1 MNNRRDFLT
10 NIASSWVVQWA
21 APSLVAAFSTE
32 EAMAATN
39 RFDPALVEHW
49 MDQWIAST
57 RLPVG
62 TLEVSRFKD
71 PIYFLLKPISW
82 KPNDASS
89 QFQEVT
95 APAGFVTDFA
105 SIPRVFWSLLRP
117 DGDYA
122 YAAVIHDY
130 LYWTQAR
137 PRLVSD
143 QIFKL
148 AMEDFSV
155 GAVTATTIYEAVRLG
170 GGPAWRENARLK
182 AAGERRIL
190 KEFPDDPRV
199 TWPEWKKRPGVF
211 RDPE

>member
-1 MNNRRDFLT
+1 MKSRRDFLAG
-10 NIASSWVVQWA
+10 IASSWVVRLA
-21 APSLVAAFSTE
+21 APSLLEISSTVEARAAKG
-32 EAMAATN
+32 
-39 RFDPALVEHW
+39 RFDPHLVEHW
-49 MDQWIAST
+49 MDQWIASS

-71 PIYFLLKPISW
+71 PMYFLLKPISW
-82 KPNDASS
+82 KPNDTSS
-89 QFQEVT
+89 KFQEVT
-95 APAGFVTDFA
+95 VPVGFVTDFA
-105 SIPRVFWSLLRP
+105 SIPRPFWSLLRP

-137 PRLVSD
+137 PRLTSD

-148 AMEDFSV
+148 AMEDFNV
-155 GAVTATTIYEAVRLG
+155 GAVTATTIYEAVRLR

-199 TWPEWKKRPGVF
+199 TWLEWKKRSGVF
-211 RDPE
+211 RDLE